1 MRSPTCVAA
10 VGKGHSHTLA
20 IMMHYIAH
28 MYLAAIVFE
37 IVQAGPVIGLQQ
49 AEGCR
54 VFQVVPQVCT
64 EASVIMTWEVVKLLP
79 TEELV
84 RKVDYL
90 RC

>member
-20 IMMHYIAH
+20 PLVHCIAH
-28 MYLAAIVFE
+28 MYLAAIGCE
-37 IVQAGPVIGLQQ
+37 MVQGDLVGLQQ

-54 VFQVVPQVCT
+54 VFRVVPQVCT
-64 EASVIMTWEVVKLLP
+64 EASPIVTWELVKLEP

-90 RC
+90 Q